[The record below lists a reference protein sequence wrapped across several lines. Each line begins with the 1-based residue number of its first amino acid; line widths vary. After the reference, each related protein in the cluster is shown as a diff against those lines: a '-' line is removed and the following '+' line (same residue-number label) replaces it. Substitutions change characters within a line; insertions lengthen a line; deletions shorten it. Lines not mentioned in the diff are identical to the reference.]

1 MYLKNKMSKYIFIL
15 ADNAGFNNLI
25 IRTDEETL
33 INFHNYL
40 DEKDD
45 DELFN
50 RFYNLADNFQS
61 VNVEQLLQNKDDW
74 LHFNMQII
82 EFYIIQK
89 ILYNINIPFDDS
101 LSDNMISD
109 INDRLLCFDD
119 KDEVSI
125 NDISVQMK

>member
-1 MYLKNKMSKYIFIL
+1 MSKYIFIL
-15 ADNAGFNNLI
+15 GDNAGFNNLI